1 VAPSEPSREDLER
14 LLHAL
19 EKLQRRRRIILAG
32 YAVAALTMIVGQLAA
47 LYIYGT
53 WDNPWRGWVFFVPFS
68 LVGGSL
74 WLFGQWAKKI
84 R

>member
-1 VAPSEPSREDLER
+1 MAPSQEDLER

-19 EKLQRRRRIILAG
+19 EKLQRKRRIILAG
-32 YAVAALTMIVGQLAA
+32 YAVAALCMIVGQIAA
-47 LYIYGT
+47 LYVFGT
-53 WDNPWRGWVFFVPFS
+53 WDNPWRPLVFFVPFS
-68 LVGGSL
+68 LVGLSL